1 MLIVWMWVCNNN
13 HLCPHHSVLIFWWM
27 LKGKDSITLSMEF
40 HTLVKNELYISRF
53 HEKHNFNHNFTI
65 ITPDTT
71 CIIKQCTN
79 TSSPCFHLQPRQM
92 KCIHKNPDN
101 LLWSSFSPKT
111 INYQKFYYT
120 PHRPTSPPPPF
131 HFSSQYQFLNTKRD
145 LWMIFPFAISKAFIQ
160 HLLIQNFHHG
170 VWVDVHFY
178 FFSLDN
184 FLIKV

>member
-65 ITPDTT
+65 ITLDTT

-92 KCIHKNPDN
+92 KCIHKNLDN

-120 PHRPTSPPPPF
+120 PHTPPTAPFISLHNINFWILKGTCEWFFLSQLLRPSFDTF
-131 HFSSQYQFLNTKRD
+131 
-145 LWMIFPFAISKAFIQ
+145 
-160 HLLIQNFHHG
+160 
-170 VWVDVHFY
+170 
-178 FFSLDN
+178 
-184 FLIKV
+184 